1 MRKTIFRTFIAAA
14 LMSFCF
20 SVPAFAENAVVTGT
34 EVNLRSGP
42 GTNYKIINCLA
53 GGSSVQVTDCSN
65 GSWYAVNYG
74 SQSGYMAAAYIS
86 LSSDPFAG
94 DLGSGTVI
102 TGGQSGQ
109 ISGGL
114 DLGGQGSGGQNGSS
128 QSSQSNG
135 YINAMYVRFR
145 SGPSNSA
152 AILAEYNLG
161 KALTITGVSGDWTAC
176 TIDGQS
182 GYVFSQYVSSG
193 SYSGS
198 GSTIVSGDN
207 DIFLD
212 YPDGNSSLTPP
223 SSTPIYPG
231 SGDSQTSDPG
241 FELGTSTPVPSS
253 TPAPCPSV
261 VPSQEQTG
269 YINGDT
275 VRFRTGPSTS
285 YSIIDSYD
293 KGTAVT
299 VIGTSGDWYLCTING
314 VSGYVY
320 SQYVTLSSSAGTE
333 LPGLEVPDSSVDVPQ
348 DTTPPLD
355 SSTQTQG
362 YISGNNVR
370 MRAGASMNSQILCEL
385 FYGNTVTITG
395 TTGEWTAVIYNGQ
408 AGYVYSQYV
417 KEGSYSNTVSPDAG
431 GTAAGRQVAD
441 FALQFVGYNYSWGG
455 ASPETGFDCSG
466 LVYYTYKNF
475 GYTLNRVACDQA
487 QNGVHVEPSDLQ
499 PGDILCFYS
508 GGSYIGHVGI
518 YIGDGKFVHA
528 ANSSTGVIISELS
541 GYYADRGYEARRI
554 IT

>member
-1 MRKTIFRTFIAAA
+1 MRKNIIRTLFAA
-14 LMSFCF
+14 LAMSLCF
-20 SVPAFAENAVVTGT
+20 GTSAFADTAVVTGT

-53 GGSSVQVTDCSN
+53 GGSSVNVTDCSN
-65 GSWYAVNYG
+65 SSWYAVDYG
-74 SQSGYMAAAYIS
+74 NQSGYMAAAYLS
-86 LSSDPFAG
+86 LSGDIFSG
-94 DLGSGTVI
+94 DLDESLL
-102 TGGQSGQ
+102 GG
-109 ISGGL
+109 ISGNVQGNTIQ
-114 DLGGQGSGGQNGSS
+114 GGTQNSIPSGSS
-128 QSSQSNG
+128 G

-145 SGPSNSA
+145 SGPANSA
-152 AILAEYNLG
+152 AILGEYSRG
-161 KALTITGVSGDWTAC
+161 KALTITGTVGDWTAC

-193 SYSGS
+193 SYSG
-198 GSTIVSGDN
+198 TVSGQV
-207 DIFLD
+207 DIFPN
-212 YPDGNSSLTPP
+212 YPDGNGLLEAPLET
-223 SSTPIYPG
+223 PG
-231 SGDSQTSDPG
+231 SGSSSGDYLPPLDG
-241 FELGTSTPVPSS
+241 GTAVTPSPAPTATPVP
-253 TPAPCPSV
+253 
-261 VPSQEQTG
+261 VPSTVPTQEQTG

-285 YSIIDSYD
+285 YSIIDTYN

-299 VIGTSGDWYLCTING
+299 VTGTSGEWSACIING
-314 VSGYVY
+314 VSGYVF
-320 SQYVTLSSSAGTE
+320 SQYITLSTSAGTE
-333 LPGLEVPDSSVDVPQ
+333 LPSLENPDESTDVPQ
-348 DTTPPLD
+348 STVPPLD

-370 MRAGASMNSQILCEL
+370 MRAGASMSSQILCEL
-385 FYGNTVTITG
+385 FYGNVVTITG
-395 TTGEWTAVIYNGQ
+395 TTGDWTAVIYNGQ

-431 GTAAGRQVAD
+431 GTVEGRQVAD

-518 YIGDGKFVHA
+518 YIGDNKFVHA

-541 GYYADRGYEARRI
+541 GYYAERGYEARRI

>member
-1 MRKTIFRTFIAAA
+1 MRKNIIRTLFAVLA
-14 LMSFCF
+14 MSLCF
-20 SVPAFAENAVVTGT
+20 SLSAYADRAVVTGT

-53 GGSSVQVTDCSN
+53 GGSSVNVTDRSN
-65 GSWYAVNYG
+65 GSWYAVDYG
-74 SQSGYMAAAYIS
+74 SQSGYMAAAYLS

-94 DLGSGTVI
+94 DLGSGTPI
-102 TGGQSGQ
+102 IGSQGSLNNGGLNLGSD
-109 ISGGL
+109 ISGS
-114 DLGGQGSGGQNGSS
+114 QNSGS
-128 QSSQSNG
+128 QSSG

-152 AILAEYNLG
+152 AILGEYNRG
-161 KALTITGVSGDWTAC
+161 KALTVTGVSGDWTAC
-176 TIDGQS
+176 IIDGQS

-193 SYSGS
+193 SYSDT
-198 GSTIVSGDN
+198 GSTIISGEN
-207 DIFLD
+207 DIYLD
-212 YPDGNSSLTPP
+212 YPDGNSNLTPP
-223 SSTPIYPG
+223 SSTPVYPDN
-231 SGDSQTSDPG
+231 SGSQTTVPG
-241 FELGTSTPVPSS
+241 FELNPSMPAPSATPVPS
-253 TPAPCPSV
+253 PSV
-261 VPSQEQTG
+261 VPSQEQSG

-285 YSIIDSYD
+285 YSIIDSYN
-293 KGTAVT
+293 KGTAITVT
-299 VIGTSGDWYLCTING
+299 GSSGDWYLCTING
-314 VSGYVY
+314 VSGYIY
-320 SQYVTLSSSAGTE
+320 SQYVTLSTSAGTE
-333 LPGLEVPDSSVDVPQ
+333 LPSLENPDSSLEVPQ
-348 DTTPPLD
+348 ATTPPLD

-370 MRAGASMNSQILCEL
+370 MRAGASMSSQILCEL
-385 FYGNTVTITG
+385 FYGNVVTITG
-395 TTGEWTAVIYNGQ
+395 TTGDWTAVIYNGQ

-431 GTAAGRQVAD
+431 GTVEGRQVAD

-518 YIGDGKFVHA
+518 YIGDNRFVHA

>member
-1 MRKTIFRTFIAAA
+1 MRKNIMRTLFAVFA
-14 LMSFCF
+14 MSLCF
-20 SVPAFAENAVVTGT
+20 SLSAYADMAVVTGS

-42 GTNYKIINCLA
+42 GTNYKVINCLSA
-53 GGSSVQVTDCSN
+53 GSSVNVTDRSN

-74 SQSGYMAAAYIS
+74 SQSGYMSAAYLS
-86 LSSDPFAG
+86 LSGDIFAG
-94 DLGSGTVI
+94 EPDDSIFSSL
-102 TGGQSGQ
+102 
-109 ISGGL
+109 
-114 DLGGQGSGGQNGSS
+114 NGSS
-128 QSSQSNG
+128 SEGSGLVELQDGSSA

-145 SGPSNSA
+145 SAPSNSA
-152 AILAEYNLG
+152 AILGEYNRG
-161 KALTITGVSGDWTAC
+161 KALTVTGVTGDWTAC

-182 GYVFSQYVSSG
+182 GYVFSQYVSYGSSG
-193 SYSGS
+193 SVIISGQEDVSQNYPTGDSLVVVPSETPVNPGS
-198 GSTIVSGDN
+198 GS
-207 DIFLD
+207 
-212 YPDGNSSLTPP
+212 SSDDSPP
-223 SSTPIYPG
+223 SID
-231 SGDSQTSDPG
+231 SG
-241 FELGTSTPVPSS
+241 
-253 TPAPCPSV
+253 SV
-261 VPSQEQTG
+261 VIPSQEQAG

-285 YSIIDSYD
+285 YSIIDTYD

-299 VIGTSGDWYLCTING
+299 VTGTSGDWSACIING

-320 SQYVTLSSSAGTE
+320 SQYITLSSNAETQ
-333 LPGLEVPDSSVDVPQ
+333 LPNLDTPIETPDTSVEVPET
-348 DTTPPLD
+348 TTPPQD

-370 MRAGASMNSQILCEL
+370 MRAGASMSSQILCEL
-385 FYGNTVTITG
+385 FYGNAVTITG
-395 TTGEWTAVIYNGQ
+395 TTGDWTAVIYEGQ

-431 GTAAGRQVAD
+431 GTVEGRQVAD
-441 FALQFVGYNYSWGG
+441 FALQFVGYNYCWGG